1 MTRGSL
7 NEKQPSSE
15 LLLLLLLWE
24 RMSESVGGEVGAFKP
39 QQVGNSDRFTSP
51 CSYTMD
57 LTSCL
62 PAHTHTEKEKT
73 TRRDRKS
80 PERER
85 DSGEGRRLWLF

>member
-7 NEKQPSSE
+7 NEKQPSLE
-15 LLLLLLLWE
+15 LLLLLLLLWE

-39 QQVGNSDRFTSP
+39 QQVGNSDRFTPPPS

-62 PAHTHTEKEKT
+62 PENTEQHGNTERQKE
-73 TRRDRKS
+73 
-80 PERER
+80 PERR
-85 DSGEGRRLWLF
+85 SGEGLQLRLF